1 MRLYHRTTQDAAD
14 NIIAVGFRDKCG
26 TYMTDREWTGVWLSD
41 IPLDETDGGP
51 ANGVLFE
58 VVLDMPD
65 HDLSENYEWIQEG
78 NPYREFLVPAKL
90 INEKGCIRRVSVE
103 EEGDIPNARFE

>member
-1 MRLYHRTTQDAAD
+1 MRLYHRTTPNAAD
-14 NIIAVGFRDKCG
+14 EILAQGFKDSCD
-26 TYMTDREWTGVWLSD
+26 TYLTDREWTGVWLSD
-41 IPLDETDGGP
+41 VPLDENDGASGD
-51 ANGVLFE
+51 VLFE
-58 VVLDMPD
+58 VILDMPD